1 MTELQIGLKSCDC
14 INFDATFPIYILK
27 MWPALFC
34 MVKSTI
40 KFRF

>member
-14 INFDATFPIYILK
+14 INFDATLFPIYILK

-40 KFRF
+40 